1 MAKGL
6 TAAELRSS
14 TEDELATKLR
24 EAKEEL
30 FNLRFQAATGQLES
44 HGRLHGVRKEIARIY
59 TVMRERE
66 LGIVTIAEDEELG
79 DGPAEEPGDS
89 LADEPG
95 DGPAEEPGDSL
106 ADEPGD
112 SPADGPSDSLAAD
125 PGEEPSR
132 NE

>member
-1 MAKGL
+1 M
-6 TAAELRSS
+6 
-14 TEDELATKLR
+14 R

-112 SPADGPSDSLAAD
+112 SPADEPSDSLAEE